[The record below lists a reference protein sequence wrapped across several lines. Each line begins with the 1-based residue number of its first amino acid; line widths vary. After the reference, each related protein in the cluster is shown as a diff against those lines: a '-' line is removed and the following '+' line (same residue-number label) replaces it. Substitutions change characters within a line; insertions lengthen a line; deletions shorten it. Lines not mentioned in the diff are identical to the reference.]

1 MDPMCDDIV
10 AVGDTRVCKEHPI
23 EIGISKVIDGERI
36 VFLSGSRL
44 GYNFL
49 TILGGYLEG
58 A

>member
-1 MDPMCDDIV
+1 MCDDIV